1 VFALLL
7 VAVAL
12 GLSNFAAS
20 LGMGIGGVDGGLRM
34 RVALVFGLFEAG
46 MPVLGVAIGDGVT
59 ESLGHAAR
67 WLGGAILILVGCYT
81 AVRAWLPPGASG
93 QQADPDL
100 RLGRVLVSGFALSMD
115 NLAAGF
121 ALGAYHVSLGVAA
134 VLFGVI
140 SVGMSLAGLEL
151 GARLGAAFGSRGE
164 LAAGAV
170 LIVIGVLMAGGVLL
184 PGACARHE
192 RRPTSLTSRDRD
204 ACAAPR
210 SGARPGP
217 GRNRKFPGPAR
228 RTGCHG
234 RNAGKV

>member
-1 VFALLL
+1 MFALLL

-20 LGMGIGGVDGGLRM
+20 IGIGIGGVRGGLRA

-46 MPVLGVAIGDGVT
+46 MPVLGLALGNGVAQ
-59 ESLGHAAR
+59 SLGHDAR

-81 AVRAWLPPGASG
+81 AVRAWRERASAADPPAAPAAPAAASG
-93 QQADPDL
+93 MPAVAEGQW
-100 RLGRVLVSGFALSMD
+100 RLGHVLVSGFALSVD

-134 VLFGVI
+134 ALFGLV

-151 GARLGAAFGSRGE
+151 GARLGAAFGPLSE

-170 LIVIGVLMAGGVLL
+170 LIVVGAIVAGGVI
-184 PGACARHE
+184 
-192 RRPTSLTSRDRD
+192 
-204 ACAAPR
+204 
-210 SGARPGP
+210 
-217 GRNRKFPGPAR
+217 
-228 RTGCHG
+228 
-234 RNAGKV
+234 